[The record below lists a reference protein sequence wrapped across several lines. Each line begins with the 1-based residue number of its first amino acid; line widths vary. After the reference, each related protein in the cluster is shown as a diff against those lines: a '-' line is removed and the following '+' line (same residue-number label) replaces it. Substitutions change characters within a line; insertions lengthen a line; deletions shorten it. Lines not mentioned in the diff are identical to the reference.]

1 MRQIQ
6 LCICM
11 MQAYNLKQFSVMI
24 TYIKIDGF
32 KSFQNFEMDFTPLT
46 VIAGSNAA
54 GKSNLFDALK
64 LLSALA
70 DTDKIQRAFREQR
83 GELLELF
90 TKYDDHS
97 YEHEMSFIVDMLLN
111 PTVTDTWGATEK
123 LRYTRLRYELK
134 LHRFTN
140 SIGMEDIEVVYE
152 RLDTIKHKTDK
163 WIKML
168 PPQTAEI
175 WRPKVTEGRRQIP
188 YIYTGEYN
196 GKQTI
201 IVPQDGSQGK
211 KRLFPLNNT
220 TRTVLSSID
229 SVDFKHILA
238 VREEMKSWKFMQLN
252 PEDLRLPTSKAG
264 GEDVISAS
272 GKNLAAALYRIKLE
286 DKYNL
291 VEISR
296 RLHSFLPNFVG
307 VDVMDDVENKRYV
320 IVLHDVDKKEYTSRV
335 LSEGTLR
342 ILALCVLCQDDRH
355 SGLLCFEEPEN
366 GIHPFRIKTMV
377 SLLKE
382 LSTDFSEPE
391 IPLCQIIV
399 NTHSVVFV
407 KEMRKWM
414 LSPYVSIN
422 FAQMVNRITS
432 VDDAKKKLL
441 VTKITPVPKEEG
453 VQMSIPFTEQEK
465 RMTLQMIEDYLRS
478 DDNASINIGE

>member
-1 MRQIQ
+1 
-6 LCICM
+6 
-11 MQAYNLKQFSVMI
+11 MI

-64 LLSALA
+64 LLSTLA
-70 DTDKIQRAFREQR
+70 DTDKIQRAFRDQR

-90 TKYDDHS
+90 TQYDDHS
-97 YEHEMSFIVDMLLN
+97 YTDEMSFVVEMLLN

-123 LRYTRLRYELK
+123 LRYTRLRYELR

-140 SIGMEDIEVVYE
+140 SIGMEDVEVVYE

-163 WIKML
+163 WVRML
-168 PPQTAEI
+168 PAQTSGV
-175 WRPKVTEGRRQIP
+175 WRPKVTEGRRQTP

-220 TRTVLSSID
+220 TRTVLSSMD

-238 VREEMKSWKFMQLN
+238 VREEMRNWKFLQLN
-252 PEDLRLPTSKAG
+252 PEDLRLPTSKTD
-264 GEDVISAS
+264 GEDLISAS
-272 GKNLAAALYRIKLE
+272 GKNLAAALYRIKQE

-291 VEISR
+291 IEISR
-296 RLHSFLPNFVG
+296 RLHSFLPNFVS
-307 VDVMDDVENKRYV
+307 VDVIDDVENKRYV
-320 IVLHDVDKKEYTSRV
+320 IVLRDVDGKEYTSRV

-342 ILALCVLCQDDRH
+342 VLALCVLCQDDRH

-366 GIHPFRIKTMV
+366 GVHPFRIRTMV
-377 SLLKE
+377 SLLKD
-382 LSTDFSEPE
+382 LSTDFSDLGM
-391 IPLCQIIV
+391 PLRQIIV
-399 NTHSVVFV
+399 NTHSVIFV
-407 KEMRKWM
+407 KEMRKW
-414 LSPYVSIN
+414 LSSPYVSIN
-422 FAQMVNRITS
+422 FAQMVNRIMS
-432 VDDAKKKLL
+432 VKDVKKKLL
-441 VTKITPVPKEEG
+441 VSKITPVPKEEEM
-453 VQMSIPFTEQEK
+453 QMSIPFTEQEK
-465 RMTLQMIEDYLRS
+465 RMTLQMIEDYLNTE
-478 DDNASINIGE
+478 DNESINAGE